1 MYNKVLSGILVVL
14 ILAIIGVLGY
24 LGYGYYKKITL
35 NADAKEYLEEFDTLV
50 VELAKEQEK
59 DFDAENKSNEN
70 NENNST
76 GANNTQTMR
85 GIATDKLVYKGFT
98 VVGKL
103 EMPTI
108 RIQYPI
114 LDVITHAK
122 AIEVSIGIL
131 YGPGVNK
138 PGNTVIIGH
147 NYNNGLFFGKN
158 KNLKIGEKIYLTDIY
173 GNKVEYTIFDKYYTP
188 ESDTSYITRKTN
200 GKTEVTLVTCD
211 TTGKN
216 RLVVCARAE

>member
-158 KNLKIGEKIYLTDIY
+158 KNLKIGEKIYLTDTY